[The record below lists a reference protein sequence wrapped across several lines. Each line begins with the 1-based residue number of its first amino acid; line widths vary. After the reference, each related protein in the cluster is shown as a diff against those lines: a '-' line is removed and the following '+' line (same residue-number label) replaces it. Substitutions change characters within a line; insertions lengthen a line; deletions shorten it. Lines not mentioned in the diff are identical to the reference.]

1 MDVRVASA
9 REAQLRPRRS
19 KSYHGRRY
27 ACSQV
32 CARQAVGRMFRRDLH
47 DGYCR
52 GSFARH
58 MRSVGF
64 EAACT
69 RRGAI
74 VLAIPL
80 WVAIAPLA
88 TAISFCVSCKVLRLA

>member
-1 MDVRVASA
+1 MFAQPARVRRNCA
-9 REAQLRPRRS
+9 RAVPSRTMGEGMHVLRFVLGRRS
-19 KSYHGRRY
+19 
-27 ACSQV
+27 
-32 CARQAVGRMFRRDLH
+32 AVMFRRDLH
-47 DGYCR
+47 DVYSR

-80 WVAIAPLA
+80 RVAIAPLA